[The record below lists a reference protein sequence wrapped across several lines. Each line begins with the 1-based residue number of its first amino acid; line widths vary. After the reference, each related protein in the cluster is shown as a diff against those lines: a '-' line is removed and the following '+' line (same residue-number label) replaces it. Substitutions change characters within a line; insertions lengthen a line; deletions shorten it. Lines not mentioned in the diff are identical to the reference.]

1 MKRLISEVNAPA
13 ASECLCRG
21 HPLHLLLL
29 LVPLQLH
36 DLLPAEHKLHICVAL
51 PHEPRGNVVVSLDV
65 HRNLSGATP
74 DTSQRT
80 RSLGFEER
88 RYHNFFVY
96 KQASISTPPSM
107 GHVPRTV
114 TLEYSSAGRISG
126 SVRGYND
133 RQAAQRLVVRS

>member
-51 PHEPRGNVVVSLDV
+51 PHEPRGNFVVSLDV

-74 DTSQRT
+74 DTRASGASQRAHT
-80 RSLGFEER
+80 PRPDHLSRWLASRLTVGAHFFYGARRLGVSE
-88 RYHNFFVY
+88 V
-96 KQASISTPPSM
+96 AD
-107 GHVPRTV
+107 
-114 TLEYSSAGRISG
+114 AC
-126 SVRGYND
+126 
-133 RQAAQRLVVRS
+133 